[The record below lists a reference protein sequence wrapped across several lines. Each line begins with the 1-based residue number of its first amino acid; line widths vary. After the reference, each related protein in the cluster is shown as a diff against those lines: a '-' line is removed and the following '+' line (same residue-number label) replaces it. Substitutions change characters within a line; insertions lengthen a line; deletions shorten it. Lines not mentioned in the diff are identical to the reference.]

1 MVRPDFTSSV
11 QAPVA
16 GGRRTPLGAATEPR
30 RLLGASQFLEGE
42 SRNLGRIKKA
52 PLADFD
58 DLCCHQLRKRI
69 ASVHETQRLQRLFI
83 RSHQSRAFLRRN
95 FKILQQ
101 SYDRHIPFLRE
112 AGQCPGSRFV
122 ADGTRVR
129 GMDRDRGIR
138 GTQGTKSQ
146 KRCADFATAFNGS
159 ATALKHDEFCLN
171 RCVREPSDLSRLR
184 GRSPRS
190 KSAAGG
196 GKHTY
201 SARRSCPHLNPPPA
215 SGGGSAPPAQQY
227 QPNFIVRRPS
237 HGERSRSV
245 KARKD
250 AQPKRAGTASIGLN
264 NSSKCHLAPTPRN
277 GRTSLYRRTTSHAQS
292 FANQRRRNSLG
303 FTKTKSR
310 STSSRLTA

>member
-1 MVRPDFTSSV
+1 MVRPDFMSSA

-42 SRNLGRIKKA
+42 PRNLGRIKKA

-112 AGQCPGSRFV
+112 AGQCPGTPFV

-129 GMDRDRGIR
+129 GMGGDRGIR

-146 KRCADFATAFNGS
+146 TRARGFRNRAQRSVTA
-159 ATALKHDEFCLN
+159 
-171 RCVREPSDLSRLR
+171 R
-184 GRSPRS
+184 
-190 KSAAGG
+190 
-196 GKHTY
+196 
-201 SARRSCPHLNPPPA
+201 A
-215 SGGGSAPPAQQY
+215 SHSG
-227 QPNFIVRRPS
+227 
-237 HGERSRSV
+237 RSRSV

-250 AQPKRAGTASIGLN
+250 AQPMRAGTASIGSN
-264 NSSKCHLAPTPRN
+264 DPSKCHLAPTPRN
-277 GRTSLYRRTTSHAQS
+277 GRTSLYRQTTSHAQS

>member
-1 MVRPDFTSSV
+1 MVRPDFMSSV

-112 AGQCPGSRFV
+112 AGQCPGTRFV

-129 GMDRDRGIR
+129 GMGGDRGIR
-138 GTQGTKSQ
+138 GTQGTKKPNEDARISQ
-146 KRCADFATAFNGS
+146 PRSTERDGAGLTQRTKQISESSQRRATDARRHSINRIRRPVEMSPRPDAAKRP
-159 ATALKHDEFCLN
+159 DEPVSPNNQPRPKL
-171 RCVREPSDLSRLR
+171 REP
-184 GRSPRS
+184 
-190 KSAAGG
+190 A
-196 GKHTY
+196 
-201 SARRSCPHLNPPPA
+201 
-215 SGGGSAPPAQQY
+215 
-227 QPNFIVRRPS
+227 
-237 HGERSRSV
+237 
-245 KARKD
+245 
-250 AQPKRAGTASIGLN
+250 
-264 NSSKCHLAPTPRN
+264 
-277 GRTSLYRRTTSHAQS
+277 
-292 FANQRRRNSLG
+292 
-303 FTKTKSR
+303 KT
-310 STSSRLTA
+310 

>member
-1 MVRPDFTSSV
+1 MSGQPVCCGWNPRP
-11 QAPVA
+11 
-16 GGRRTPLGAATEPR
+16 
-30 RLLGASQFLEGE
+30 
-42 SRNLGRIKKA
+42 RN
-52 PLADFD
+52 
-58 DLCCHQLRKRI
+58 
-69 ASVHETQRLQRLFI
+69 
-83 RSHQSRAFLRRN
+83 
-95 FKILQQ
+95 
-101 SYDRHIPFLRE
+101 
-112 AGQCPGSRFV
+112 GSRPRYSGNPGNQKPKEG
-122 ADGTRVR
+122 ARISQTRS
-129 GMDRDRGIR
+129 
-138 GTQGTKSQ
+138 T
-146 KRCADFATAFNGS
+146 
-159 ATALKHDEFCLN
+159 
-171 RCVREPSDLSRLR
+171 
-184 GRSPRS
+184 
-190 KSAAGG
+190 SAAGG

>member
-1 MVRPDFTSSV
+1 MVRPDFMSSE

-112 AGQCPGSRFV
+112 AGQCPGTRFV

-129 GMDRDRGIR
+129 GMGGDRGIR

-146 KRCADFATAFNGS
+146 KRARGFRNRAQRST
-159 ATALKHDEFCLN
+159 TALALSLISESSQRRATDARRHSINRIQRPVEMSPRPDAAKRPDESVSPNNEPRPKL
-171 RCVREPSDLSRLR
+171 REP
-184 GRSPRS
+184 
-190 KSAAGG
+190 A
-196 GKHTY
+196 
-201 SARRSCPHLNPPPA
+201 
-215 SGGGSAPPAQQY
+215 
-227 QPNFIVRRPS
+227 
-237 HGERSRSV
+237 
-245 KARKD
+245 
-250 AQPKRAGTASIGLN
+250 
-264 NSSKCHLAPTPRN
+264 
-277 GRTSLYRRTTSHAQS
+277 
-292 FANQRRRNSLG
+292 
-303 FTKTKSR
+303 KT
-310 STSSRLTA
+310 